1 MIIFVIVVFVI
12 VIVIIISSFSMLLTF
27 IFLVFVILFYLCTYR
42 IFLNDVVK
50 TLIKVGNKDT
60 EALSV
65 SLMGTLNTI
74 CLTYWSDDLLLK

>member
-1 MIIFVIVVFVI
+1 MIIFVIIVFVI

-42 IFLNDVVK
+42 TFLNDVVK